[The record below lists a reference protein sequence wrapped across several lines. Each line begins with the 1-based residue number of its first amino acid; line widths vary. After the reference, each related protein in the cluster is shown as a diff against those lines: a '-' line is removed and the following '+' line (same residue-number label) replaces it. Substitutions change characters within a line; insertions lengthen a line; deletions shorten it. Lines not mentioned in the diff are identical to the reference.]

1 MKLHIHKVAE
11 ESRLVGSAG
20 RPPVPQVGRN
30 NFRPPPKVD
39 SSVVR
44 IEPRWPPPP
53 VNFREC
59 AAPLQHSMH
68 PAVRASAVCTLECL
82 VYRGPSLRGP
92 ACSNRRA
99 CKSVPLSELRTL
111 PG

>member
-1 MKLHIHKVAE
+1 M
-11 ESRLVGSAG
+11 GQQAG
-20 RPPVPQVGRN
+20 RLCCMQVGRN

-59 AAPLQHSMH
+59 AAPPQHSMH
-68 PAVRASAVCTLECL
+68 PALRASAVCTVRCL
-82 VYRGPSLRGP
+82 WTGTGPNVFNRLACESGP
-92 ACSNRRA
+92 
-99 CKSVPLSELRTL
+99 PSELRTL